1 MVGELGASDSR
12 YSVDGDGTVG
22 DIILRI
28 ELDEDREREIYG
40 LGDGL
45 GVSIVGEVATGER
58 SPGKGDSPKAET
70 TSMPN
75 SSVKGRGGGRSTMA
89 SKSLIRIELLG
100 WNSV

>member
-12 YSVDGDGTVG
+12 YSVDGDRTVG

-45 GVSIVGEVATGER
+45 GVSIVGEIATGRLGER

-89 SKSLIRIELLG
+89 SKSLIREE
-100 WNSV
+100 